1 METIIKLNISDFLED
16 EDLIFNEC
24 TEIKFSQLTDEHL
37 TEVITEIILSAIIG
51 NRVYFDSKDALVA
64 MEEILPTITSIVFN
78 PRFSHIKTNYNTLVE
93 FVTYLTTRLA

>member
-37 TEVITEIILSAIIG
+37 TEVITEIIFQQL
-51 NRVYFDSKDALVA
+51 
-64 MEEILPTITSIVFN
+64 
-78 PRFSHIKTNYNTLVE
+78 
-93 FVTYLTTRLA
+93 